1 MSLASGGVM
10 SRQPGFFDLEERLA
24 ALSKSGD
31 PLERLASMVDFEIFR
46 PALKR
51 ALRRSDRSKGGRPPY
66 DPVLMFK
73 VLVLQAFYGL
83 SDEQAE
89 YQIRDRLSFMRFL
102 GLGLGERV
110 PDEKTIRLFREFL
123 VRAGAI
129 DKLFDRFEGH
139 LEAEGYLAMSG
150 QIVDASLV
158 AAPKQ
163 RNKDEEK
170 AAIKEGRIPEDWQD
184 NPAKLRQKDRDA
196 RWTLK
201 QGRKKEGVAVQIAVP
216 HFGYKTHISTDKRHG
231 LIRRWDVSDAAA
243 NDGKR
248 LKVLP
253 DKENTASAVWADTA
267 YRSKAQRGLHGKERL
282 PIPGPPQ
289 EAAEEIP
296 AAPACQSQRGA
307 LKGPRRRRACLCP
320 SEGPYGALRANRRP
334 AARPTENRH
343 GQPSLQHA
351 ALLVAPGETCARITA
366 RDPKRW

>member
-1 MSLASGGVM
+1 M

-248 LKVLP
+248 LKVLL

-267 YRSKAQRGLHGKERL
+267 YRSKANEAFMEKNGFQSQVHHKKPPKKSLPRPLAKANAARSKVRAAVEHVFAHQKARMGLFVRTVGLPRARLKIGMVNLAYNMRRFLWLQGK
-282 PIPGPPQ
+282 P
-289 EAAEEIP
+289 
-296 AAPACQSQRGA
+296 APA
-307 LKGPRRRRACLCP
+307 
-320 SEGPYGALRANRRP
+320 
-334 AARPTENRH
+334 
-343 GQPSLQHA
+343 
-351 ALLVAPGETCARITA
+351 
-366 RDPKRW
+366 

>member
-1 MSLASGGVM
+1 M

-139 LEAEGYLAMSG
+139 LEAEGYLDLVG
-150 QIVDASLV
+150 DPLDALEGALGV
-158 AAPKQ
+158 G
-163 RNKDEEK
+163 DVVEE
-170 AAIKEGRIPEDWQD
+170 Q
-184 NPAKLRQKDRDA
+184 
-196 RWTLK
+196 
-201 QGRKKEGVAVQIAVP
+201 
-216 HFGYKTHISTDKRHG
+216 
-231 LIRRWDVSDAAA
+231 
-243 NDGKR
+243 
-248 LKVLP
+248 
-253 DKENTASAVWADTA
+253 
-267 YRSKAQRGLHGKERL
+267 
-282 PIPGPPQ
+282 Q
-289 EAAEEIP
+289 EAAGELDEDERDQYEAEGVP
-296 AAPACQSQRGA
+296 ETDGA
-307 LKGPRRRRACLCP
+307 GDPVVG
-320 SEGPYGALRANRRP
+320 ELRAVQPADPGSRVQP
-334 AARPTENRH
+334 PQQAARPTR
-343 GQPSLQHA
+343 QRSF
-351 ALLVAPGETCARITA
+351 PG
-366 RDPKRW
+366 